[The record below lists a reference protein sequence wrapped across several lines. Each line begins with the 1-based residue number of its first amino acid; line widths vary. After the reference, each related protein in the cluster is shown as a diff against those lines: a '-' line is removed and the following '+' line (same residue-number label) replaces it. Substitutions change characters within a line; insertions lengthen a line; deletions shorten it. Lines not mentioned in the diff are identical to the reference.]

1 MAKTMD
7 QPDLV
12 HRFKELWINEL
23 MPTFKKDL
31 LTELKTEIGKQM
43 KIVTERFKS
52 KNCDLDKKLNSLE
65 TSQSFVSSKFDA
77 FTAGLVNTKK
87 DIKTINDKVNQLED
101 SISHFEN
108 DLYDN
113 MASLDVTQQYLRR
126 DCLEITG
133 IPVILLDNPTRL
145 VVELSSALDIDL
157 NEQEISTAHRLPA
170 TKKVKERIIVKFV
183 RRDKRNEIYKQRS
196 KLHGKDTSCLP
207 SVAAEL
213 GKSIADKPTKIYINE
228 SLTPYRR
235 RLFRK
240 LNTFKNTNKWK
251 YLWTTNG
258 TIHL

>member
-1 MAKTMD
+1 M
-7 QPDLV
+7 
-12 HRFKELWINEL
+12 
-23 MPTFKKDL
+23 
-31 LTELKTEIGKQM
+31 G
-43 KIVTERFKS
+43 
-52 KNCDLDKKLNSLE
+52 
-65 TSQSFVSSKFDA
+65 
-77 FTAGLVNTKK
+77 
-87 DIKTINDKVNQLED
+87 KVNQLED

-113 MASLDVTQQYLRR
+113 MASLDATQQYLRR

-133 IPVILLDNPTRL
+133 IPVIPLDNPNRL

-213 GKSIADKPTKIYINE
+213 GKSIADRPTKIYINE
-228 SLTPYRR
+228 SLTAYRR
-235 RLFRK
+235 RLFGK
-240 LNTFKNTNKWK
+240 INSFKNTNKWK

-258 TIHL
+258 TIHVRQTDSSQTFHFDTMEDFEEFANPQKDK